1 MALITP
7 RDIRRPVFVFRAEA
21 PDVGIHLCNRGR
33 ARAPAFVGRVDDA
46 RLEPIES
53 RRPVLDAVSLTP
65 LEGRVGC
72 VGVRLT
78 VGAQRNVAVGHRADA
93 EAGGA
98 DNGARVGDTGEVQR
112 IHRTGNRLVG
122 GIPLSVEHPAEL
134 AGKSH
139 AGVPGRKPA
148 ADGAPARGVRAEGSL
163 VIDANRGL
171 YLEYRAETC
180 TDVAGT
186 PETDV
191 RGVRGDSTAGGRIR
205 AGGCSAQLAR
215 GKRTGRRGAGGL
227 DTFEIDVDRAVNL
240 DVGALCEGG

>member
-1 MALITP
+1 MFFRFFFLM
-7 RDIRRPVFVFRAEA
+7 IRRPPRSTLFPYTTLFRS
-21 PDVGIHLCNRGR
+21 
-33 ARAPAFVGRVDDA
+33 
-46 RLEPIES
+46 LELIES

-78 VGAQRNVAVGHRADA
+78 VSTQRNVTVGHGADA

-98 DNGARVGDTGEVQR
+98 DNGACVGDTGEVQR
-112 IHRTGNRLVG
+112 IHRSGNRLVG
-122 GIPLSVEHPAEL
+122 RIPLSVEHPAEV

-139 AGVPGRKPA
+139 AGVAGRKPA
-148 ADGAPARGVRAEGSL
+148 ADGAPARGIRAEGGL

-180 TDVAGT
+180 TYVVGT

-191 RGVRGDSTAGGRIR
+191 RGIRGDSTPA
-205 AGGCSAQLAR
+205 
-215 GKRTGRRGAGGL
+215 
-227 DTFEIDVDRAVNL
+227 
-240 DVGALCEGG
+240 EGV